1 MHSGWMSRLSDGAPR
16 DGANR
21 IFLRDAGSAILCF
34 ILIRRSGSHG
44 VQGATNRTSP
54 EFREFK
60 ETRMITTY
68 TAIDYDALVKED
80 RIHGDVYLRPDV
92 FEEEMDRIFHQG
104 WVYVGHA
111 SEIPEPG
118 DYRLSQIGRQ
128 SVIMTRDEAGQVHLL
143 MNRLLTNDEVID
155 NLTFLI

>member
-1 MHSGWMSRLSDGAPR
+1 
-16 DGANR
+16 
-21 IFLRDAGSAILCF
+21 
-34 ILIRRSGSHG
+34 
-44 VQGATNRTSP
+44 
-54 EFREFK
+54 
-60 ETRMITTY
+60 MITTY